1 MSRKRSA
8 STANECNN
16 NVNETLSSV
25 KKRRLG
31 LVEQLQSNLTPK
43 MIEPI
48 KSPDGQATTRF
59 GRMINRKSEK
69 HKNHKNNPLTE
80 QSQSFI
86 RRKVRKVSSLHN
98 INPQLRLV
106 KFNESTVFAQ
116 SPIYKSISITK
127 IGLNNNQFQTQLI
140 DKSTNTKTS
149 TNANANANII
159 TKVKRNTAV
168 MSDFYTNSVSNVP
181 TTEKPTQVVANATT
195 TTTSDSIGL
204 GEIDFEDD
212 LNKISYHLV
221 RKRCA
226 RTESIQIIDEIDL
239 TELTDHSDDDNDDNK
254 TNLDEAERLFYPSF
268 PTPEADSTSPVDAS
282 HNKTDSGMKQAI
294 ITETDIKIAKPI
306 SDCAI
311 STSDP
316 NAISFNDK
324 AFSESTNDDCII
336 TECSN
341 IDSTDNWRIGQIVW
355 AALPKFWPAIICK
368 DRNHFQKGNFFFSF
382 CMYRIANITFIAF
395 ATLSSDNQV

>member
-16 NVNETLSSV
+16 NVNETLSSA

-48 KSPDGQATTRF
+48 KLPDGQPTTRF

-69 HKNHKNNPLTE
+69 QKNHKNNPLTE

-127 IGLNNNQFQTQLI
+127 IGLNNNQFQTHLI
-140 DKSTNTKTS
+140 DKSTSTS
-149 TNANANANII
+149 SNANII
-159 TKVKRNTAV
+159 TKVMRNTAV
-168 MSDFYTNSVSNVP
+168 MSDFYTNSVSIVP
-181 TTEKPTQVVANATT
+181 TTEKPAQVVANTTT
-195 TTTSDSIGL
+195 TTTSDSLGL

-254 TNLDEAERLFYPSF
+254 SNSDEAERLFYPSF
-268 PTPEADSTSPVDAS
+268 PTPEADSTSLDAS
-282 HNKTDSGMKQAI
+282 LNKTDSGMTQAI
-294 ITETDIKIAKPI
+294 ITETDINIAKPI

-355 AALPKFWPAIICK
+355 AALPKFWPAIICN
-368 DRNHFQKGNFFFSF
+368 DRNQFQKGNFFSYFHFDCIES
-382 CMYRIANITFIAF
+382 T
-395 ATLSSDNQV
+395 T